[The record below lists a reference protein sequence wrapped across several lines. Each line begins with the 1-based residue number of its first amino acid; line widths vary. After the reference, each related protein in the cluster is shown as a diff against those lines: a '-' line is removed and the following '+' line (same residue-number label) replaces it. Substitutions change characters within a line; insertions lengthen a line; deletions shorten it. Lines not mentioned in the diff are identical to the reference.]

1 MILLRIKNTP
11 YGLVLMMGL
20 VSLFADMAHEGAWS
34 IAGPYMAV
42 LGASGFV
49 VSFVAGFGELLGNG
63 LRIFSGYL
71 TDKTKKYWL
80 MAGTGYLIN
89 LVSVPLM
96 GVAGG
101 WRAMSALIFTER
113 VGKAVRTPAR
123 DTIISYAARKVGTGY
138 SFGLHQAMDQLGGM
152 VGPILISIFLY
163 FQLGYKT
170 SFILLAIPAA
180 IAISLLAAAQKRY
193 PHPERLDGE
202 RAGLGKNKITKT
214 LWTYIIAVSFVGM
227 GTSDFPLIAYHA
239 KKISLIGDA
248 YIPLVYSLT
257 IMVIA
262 ASALLF
268 GRLFDRIGMAAVI
281 AGVACS
287 TTFAW
292 FVFFGGVAGLFI
304 GLAMWGI
311 GMGVQESVMK
321 AVIADLM
328 REEHRGTAFGIF
340 NASYGMFSFAGS
352 VIIGLLYDTN
362 ISYLVYFSIASH
374 VVAIVMLTM
383 ISRRRFY

>member
-1 MILLRIKNTP
+1 MILLRINNTP

-20 VSLFADMAHEGAWS
+20 VSLFADMAHEGARS
-34 IAGPYMAV
+34 ITGPYMSV

-71 TDKTKKYWL
+71 TDKTKKYWP
-80 MAGTGYLIN
+80 MAMAGYLIN

-101 WRAMSALIFTER
+101 WRGVSALIFTER
-113 VGKAVRTPAR
+113 VGKAIRTPAR
-123 DTIISYAARKVGTGY
+123 DTIISYAARKVGSGY
-138 SFGLHQAMDQLGGM
+138 SYGLHQAMDQVGAL
-152 VGPILISIFLY
+152 VGPLLISIFLY

-170 SFILLAIPAA
+170 SFILLVIPAA
-180 IAISLLAAAQKRY
+180 IAISLLTATKNRF
-193 PHPERLDGE
+193 PHPERLVKEG
-202 RAGLGKNKITKT
+202 AGHGKNKITKT

-239 KKISLIGDA
+239 KKISVIGDA

-257 IMVIA
+257 ILVTA
-262 ASALLF
+262 GSALLF
-268 GRLFDRIGMAAVI
+268 GRLFDKIGMAAVI

-287 TTFAW
+287 TTFSW
-292 FVFFGGVAGLFI
+292 FAFFGGAAGLML
-304 GLAMWGI
+304 GLTMWGI
-311 GMGVQESVMK
+311 GMGAQESVMK

-328 REEHRGTAFGIF
+328 RQEYRGTAFGIF
-340 NASYGMFSFAGS
+340 NASYGVFSFAGS
-352 VIIGLLYDTN
+352 VIIGFLYDTN
-362 ISYLVYFSIASH
+362 LSYLVYFSIASH
-374 VVAIVMLTM
+374 LVAIVLLTM
-383 ISRRRFY
+383 ISGRRFY